1 MPKAI
6 DLSGQR
12 FGRLTVIERDSGS
25 TWRCLCDCGNEH
37 FAASGSLRNGNVKS
51 CGCLR
56 RELARDRRK
65 SVDLSGQRFGKLLVL
80 HQLDREEF
88 RGKGKFYRCRCV
100 CGRESEVSA
109 HSLLT
114 GNTKSC
120 DCGNGY
126 GHRRKRLFTKVT
138 GCSPLPSESVIF
150 LDGNTTNMAAEN
162 MMAVSRKAY
171 YQMWKNGLLTSAPEL
186 TKTAALACELSCK
199 VIQAEKD
206 TFHL

>member
-1 MPKAI
+1 MPKAV

-12 FGRLTVIERDSGS
+12 FGRLTAIERSSGS

-37 FAASGSLRNGNVKS
+37 FVASSVLRNGSVKS

-65 SVDLSGQRFGKLLVL
+65 SVDLSGRRFGKLTVL

-88 RGKGKFYRCRCV
+88 RGKGKFYRCLCD

-120 DCGNGY
+120 GCGNGY
-126 GHRRKRLFTKVT
+126 GHRRKKLFAEVT
-138 GCSPLPSESVIF
+138 GSVPRQSESVIF
-150 LDGNTTNMAAEN
+150 LDGDTANIAADN

-171 YQMWKNGLLTSAPEL
+171 SQMWKNGLLTSDPEL

-199 VIQAEKD
+199 TIEAEKGISC
-206 TFHL
+206 